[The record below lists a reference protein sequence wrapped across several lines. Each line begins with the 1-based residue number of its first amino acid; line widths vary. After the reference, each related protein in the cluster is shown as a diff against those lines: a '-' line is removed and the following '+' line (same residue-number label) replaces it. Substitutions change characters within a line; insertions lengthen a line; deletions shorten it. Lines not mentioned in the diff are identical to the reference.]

1 MAIPDENSEH
11 GVRLVIEDYPFAA
24 DGLELWSAI
33 RSWLLEYVDLIYTD
47 EESVQNDRELQSWWA
62 EIRTVGHGDK
72 KDADGWPTLDSKAS
86 LVQTLSTIVWIAS
99 CHHAAVN
106 FGQYEYAGFM
116 PNHPTM
122 TRRLLPAEGTPAF
135 EELQR
140 NPEAFYLSTISN
152 ETQATVIMTT
162 TEALSTHSSQE
173 EYLGQRSTPNWT
185 SDEEVLTINL
195 HLLSKIYDI
204 CSRVQLP
211 TCNLPPAG
219 GLPP

>member
-72 KDADGWPTLDSKAS
+72 KDADGWPILDSKAS

-116 PNHPTM
+116 PQSPDNDAPSPA
-122 TRRLLPAEGTPAF
+122 RRGYTGIRGA
-135 EELQR
+135 
-140 NPEAFYLSTISN
+140 STK
-152 ETQATVIMTT
+152 
-162 TEALSTHSSQE
+162 
-173 EYLGQRSTPNWT
+173 P
-185 SDEEVLTINL
+185 
-195 HLLSKIYDI
+195 
-204 CSRVQLP
+204 
-211 TCNLPPAG
+211 
-219 GLPP
+219 